1 MNTHVDGIFAL
12 MRASVGGFT
21 AAIHMLLE
29 MDTSSTAGHG
39 NSLNPPMKA
48 AEDGTV
54 VILQLLTQAA
64 QNDNCS
70 GTCTCRCGMQK

>member
-29 MDTSSTAGHG
+29 MDTSSTAGHA
-39 NSLNPPMKA
+39 L
-48 AEDGTV
+48 
-54 VILQLLTQAA
+54 
-64 QNDNCS
+64 
-70 GTCTCRCGMQK
+70 